1 MNQPTTDTPDTERA
15 IRRILVA
22 LDASAHSLAAVEAAA
37 RLAEEVDAELEG
49 LFIEDV
55 SLIRLARLGLTR
67 EIDVLS
73 ARLRDLESRPL
84 ERQLRQQGARAH
96 RQLKESAGERRLVWK
111 FRRVRGRVIPEL
123 QEAAQ
128 AADLVILGVRGWSPG
143 RGPGSTVRALL
154 QKPETPVMVLGRSS
168 RLGKSVFAV
177 FGGSPDG
184 RRALQLAGSLASS
197 KGASLTVLLV
207 PEEGAEAEALELA
220 AAQILGPLEIDVE
233 FRRLVPGQGARLA
246 HVVRAEGCGLFVVPR
261 PPLEAEGQ
269 EGESVRDMLAEL
281 DCPVLMVG

>member
-1 MNQPTTDTPDTERA
+1 VNQPATDSPDTKRA

-22 LDASAHSLAAVEAAA
+22 LDASAHSLAAVEAAVG
-37 RLAEEVDAELEG
+37 LAEEVDAELEG

-55 SLIRLARLGLTR
+55 SLIRLARLELAR

-73 ARLRDLESRPL
+73 ARLRDLESRQL

-96 RQLKESAGERRLVWK
+96 RQLEKSAGERGLVWT
-111 FRRVRGRVIPEL
+111 FRKVRGQVIPEL
-123 QEAAQ
+123 TEAAEG
-128 AADLVILGVRGWSPG
+128 ADLVILGVRGWSPG

-168 RLGKSVFAV
+168 RLGRSVFAV

-184 RRALQLAGSLASS
+184 HRALQLAASLATG
-197 KGASLTVLLV
+197 KGAPLTVLLV
-207 PEEGAEAEALELA
+207 PEEGVEAETLELA
-220 AAQILGPLEIDVE
+220 AAEILGPIEIDVE

-246 HVVRAEGCGLFVVPR
+246 NVVRAEGCGLFVVPR
-261 PPLEAEGQ
+261 PPFEAEGE